1 MKLSTILTVA
11 LGFALA
17 VSCSKKDDKVIEQP
31 ITVKATFA
39 EKVGTKATVVDGGNE
54 LYWENADRIKFFYE
68 DRSSK
73 LECSTAST
81 TATGSFSGTFPG
93 QIQFY
98 STNIY
103 GLYPYRDGAVVSA
116 GTISAD
122 LTCEQTART
131 GGFEKDLLVCVA
143 RSTNLQ
149 MKFYNVCSGI
159 RFSVI
164 RSDIKSVTLEG
175 AGGEALAGTMQIAF
189 NSDGC
194 PSVKSVLDPK
204 KKITLTA
211 PDGKFFTAGKWY
223 YIICAPRVFL
233 KGHKLTFDT
242 GELYAELETV
252 VSDTLSRNAF
262 KSIESADRGLIFVKH
277 GEKPG
282 TEFEKAADVV
292 KNMKVGWNCGNSL
305 DSHGVACEYNT
316 KYNCGGDKVLG
327 FETGWHNPKIKSSLY
342 PFVYNAGYRAIRLPV
357 TWYPFMD
364 NDGKV
369 DEKWMNRVEEVVNY
383 VLDAG
388 LYCILDTHHDAGSK
402 DTRWIT
408 ADPASYDN
416 VSKRFKYLWQQIG
429 TRFGN
434 YGPKLLFEGYNE
446 ILDANCNWDS
456 TDADSYA
463 TANKL
468 NQDFVDVI
476 RGMGGKNKYR
486 NLVVNTYSAS
496 AHEGPVKAFKMPTD
510 VVKDHLIVAVHNYA
524 PYKFAFDQEDPEQ
537 DVKVFTK
544 EGEAEVKK
552 YLKIVNDNLVAKG
565 YPCILG
571 EFGATKKD
579 NDPERAKQA
588 TCYVSTAKEYG
599 ITSFVWNTLIIEAD
613 RDIPAWSAPLVK
625 DAMINAA
632 Y

>member
-1 MKLSTILTVA
+1 MAA
-11 LGFALA
+11 LLGAALA
-17 VSCSKKDDKVIEQP
+17 VSCSKQSGSSDVEQP
-31 ITVKATFA
+31 LTVNASFA
-39 EKVGTKATVVDGGNE
+39 EKVDTKATVVDGGNV
-54 LYWENADRIKFFYE
+54 LFWENGDKIKFFYE

-81 TATGSFSGTFPG
+81 TATASFSGTFPG
-93 QIQFY
+93 QILFGGK
-98 STNIY
+98 NIY
-103 GLYPYRDGAVVSA
+103 GLYPYQAEAALNA
-116 GTISAD
+116 GTLSAT
-122 LTCEQTART
+122 LPCEQKAA
-131 GGFEKDLLVCVA
+131 GGGIGQDVLVCA
-143 RSTNLQ
+143 ACSENLQ
-149 MKFYNVCSGI
+149 MKFYSVCSGI

-164 RSDIKSVTLEG
+164 RSDITSVTLEG
-175 AGGEALAGTMQIAF
+175 AGGESLAGKMMISF
-189 NSDGC
+189 SNGI
-194 PSVKSVLDPK
+194 PSVKSVPEPQ
-204 KKITLTA
+204 KKIILSA
-211 PDGKFFTAGKWY
+211 PDGKCFSAGKWY
-223 YIICAPRVFL
+223 HIVCAPASFI
-233 KGHKLTFDT
+233 KGYKLTFDT
-242 GELYAELETV
+242 GELYAELEKNE
-252 VSDTLSRNAF
+252 SSTLSRNAF
-262 KSIESADRGLIFVKH
+262 TTIEAADRGLVFVKH

-282 TEFEKAADVV
+282 TEFEKAGDVV

-305 DSHGVACEYNT
+305 DSHGIACEYNT

-327 FETGWHNPKIKSSLY
+327 FETGWHNPKIKPSLY
-342 PFVYNAGYRAIRLPV
+342 PFVYNAGFMAIRLPV

-408 ADPASYDN
+408 ADPATYNN
-416 VSKRFKYLWQQIG
+416 VSKRFKYLWEQIG
-429 TRFGN
+429 TRFAN

-510 VVKDHLIVAVHNYA
+510 VVKDHIIVGVHNYA
-524 PYKFAFDQEDPEQ
+524 PYRFAFDQDDPEQ
-537 DVKVFTK
+537 DVKVFTAA
-544 EGEAEVKK
+544 GETEVKK

-565 YPCILG
+565 YPCIMG

-588 TCYVSTAKEYG
+588 SCYVSNAKDYG
-599 ITSFVWNTLIIEAD
+599 ITCFVWNTLIIEAD

-632 Y
+632 YK

>member
-1 MKLSTILTVA
+1 MKLSLYLTA
-11 LGFALA
+11 ALA
-17 VSCSKKDDKVIEQP
+17 AAVAAACAKQETAEINQP
-31 ITVKATFA
+31 ITVTASFA
-39 EKVGTKATVVDGGNE
+39 EQVETKAAVVDGGNI
-54 LYWENADRIKFFYE
+54 LYWENGDAVKFFYG
-68 DRSSK
+68 DKSSQ
-73 LECSTAST
+73 LSCSTAST
-81 TATGSFSGTFPG
+81 TQTASFTGTFPG
-93 QIQFY
+93 QINFGNPDIYCLFPY
-98 STNIY
+98 SDRAK
-103 GLYPYRDGAVVSA
+103 LDA
-116 GTISAD
+116 GTFTAT
-122 LTCEQTART
+122 LPAAQTARP
-131 GGFEKDLLVCVA
+131 GSFGAGLPICV
-143 RSTNLQ
+143 SNGINLQ
-149 MKFYNVCSGI
+149 AKFYSVCSGI

-164 RSDIKSVTLEG
+164 RSDIRTVTLEG
-175 AGGEALAGTMQIAF
+175 TGGEALAGDLKIAF
-189 NSDGC
+189 QDGC
-194 PSVKSVLDPK
+194 PTVRDVQNLQKKVVLS
-204 KKITLTA
+204 A
-211 PDGKFFTAGKWY
+211 PDSSCFAPGVWY
-223 YIICAPRVFL
+223 YITTSPRAL
-233 KGHKLTFDT
+233 SKGYKLTFDT
-242 GELYAELETV
+242 GEKYAELENTASV
-252 VSDTLSRNAF
+252 ILTRNVF
-262 KSIESADRGLIFVKH
+262 ESLESADRGLTFVPH
-277 GEKPG
+277 GQKPG
-282 TEFEKAADVV
+282 QDFEPAADAV

-327 FETGWHNPKIKSSLY
+327 FETGWHNPKIKPSLY
-342 PFVYNAGYRAIRLPV
+342 PFVYDAGYGAIRLPV

-364 NDGKV
+364 ADGKV

-408 ADPASYDN
+408 ADPATYDN

-446 ILDANCNWDS
+446 ILDANCKWDS

-468 NQDFVDVI
+468 NQDFVDVV
-476 RGMGGKNKYR
+476 RGLGGNNKYR

-510 VVKDHLIVAVHNYA
+510 VVNGHLIVAVHNYA

-588 TCYVSTAKEYG
+588 TCYVSTAKDYG
-599 ITSFVWNTLIIEAD
+599 IVSFVWNTLIIESD

-625 DAMINAA
+625 DAMIDAA